1 MELISYID
9 LKNHL
14 LSISDRKMRALFC
27 TIYASMAREGE
38 VVRPRYGKNKPLQ
51 AEDIQQVGD
60 RKLTI
65 TIRSEKSKRIKK
77 RDKFGNL
84 LAKPRVIS
92 VAPTLRVVPIYKN
105 RESWL
110 TDIIEDWCIE
120 KQTGP
125 LFDYSTRW
133 AEYQFK
139 KWFPDIV
146 SNRGFD
152 KSGSSHTIHWLRA
165 WRYSHY
171 RRGSITGEVVD
182 SKLAS
187 MLGGW
192 ASSAVPEACYDF
204 TKIEDFHSV
213 LENVF

>member
-14 LSISDRKMRALFC
+14 LSISDAEKRALFC
-27 TIYASMAREGE
+27 LIYAGMAREGE
-38 VVRPRYGKNKPLQ
+38 VVRPRYGNNKPLQ
-51 AEDIQQVGD
+51 AEDVKPFDNRIE
-60 RKLTI
+60 I
-65 TIRSEKSKRIKK
+65 TIHSEKSKRIK
-77 RDKFGNL
+77 RIDKFGRL
-84 LAKPRVIS
+84 LEKPRSIS
-92 VAPTLRVVPIYKN
+92 VAPRLRVVPIYRN
-105 RESWL
+105 REAWL
-110 TDIIEDWCIE
+110 VDIIEDFCIE
-120 KQTGP
+120 KNSGP

-146 SNRGFD
+146 SNRGSD

-171 RRGSITGEVVD
+171 RRGSITGAVVD

-192 ASSAVPEACYDF
+192 VSSAVPEKFYDF
-204 TKIEDFHSV
+204 TRIEDFHSV

>member
-14 LSISDRKMRALFC
+14 LSISNREMRALFC
-27 TIYASMAREGE
+27 TIYAAMAREGE
-38 VVRPRYGKNKPLQ
+38 VVKPRYGNNKPLQ
-51 AEDIQQVGD
+51 AEDIKPFD
-60 RKLTI
+60 NRIEI
-65 TIRSEKSKRIKK
+65 TIHTEKSKRVKNF
-77 RDKFGNL
+77 DKFGRKL
-84 LAKPRVIS
+84 ETPRVIS
-92 VAPTLRVVPIYKN
+92 VAPRLRVVPIYRN
-105 RESWL
+105 REKWL
-110 TDIIEDWCIE
+110 IDIIEDWCE
-120 KQTGP
+120 YKQTGP

-133 AEYQFK
+133 AEYKFK
-139 KWFPDIV
+139 EWFPDIV